1 MTYNRGNVYVKN
13 HIFYDVRSFVSAVR
27 SDDVD
32 GCFFFAWEALGCCA
46 WMTQWRETQVMR
58 QYQCTNDLLGL
69 SLPSSCNM
77 FFNESR

>member
-32 GCFFFAWEALGCCA
+32 GCFFFAWEALGCWCLDKA
-46 WMTQWRETQVMR
+46 VEGHPFEAQIPT
-58 QYQCTNDLLGL
+58 YK
-69 SLPSSCNM
+69 
-77 FFNESR
+77 